1 VGLMVAT
8 EFTDANGRPDGA
20 TATAVQQACLRR
32 NLLLLTCGS
41 YGNVIRWIPPLV
53 VTAGQ
58 IDEALTIFNEALAE
72 NSG

>member
-1 VGLMVAT
+1 MVAT
-8 EFTDANGRPDGA
+8 EFTDAKGQPDGV

-53 VTAGQ
+53 VTAAQ